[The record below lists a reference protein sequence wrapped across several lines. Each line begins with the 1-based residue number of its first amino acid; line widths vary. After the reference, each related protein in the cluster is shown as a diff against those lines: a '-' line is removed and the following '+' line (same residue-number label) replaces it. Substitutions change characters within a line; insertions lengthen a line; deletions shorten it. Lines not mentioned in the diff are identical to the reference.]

1 MKPNLLVLIFF
12 FIVGCKQE
20 YDPLNEPVSLPQ
32 PTGVYAIGT
41 RDLNLVDLSREE
53 SLSCSDSPQK
63 RALKVRLWYPVVQ
76 GTAGQRKDYTDAR
89 TAVYFA
95 ESIAEEI
102 MSPKARP
109 LHPDF
114 RLLIHTHALQD
125 APIADDGP
133 GFPVLVF
140 SPGYGTSCTVYQ
152 SFFEDLAS
160 NGYVVAAIDHP
171 FVSGIT
177 VSVDDRVCPP
187 LEPENK
193 EKFLRAHLPTMIAD
207 ISFVIDRLQ
216 VLNDDTSHTF
226 YNRFDMRRIASFGHS
241 YGGAVAVQACLDAP
255 NIVAAIN
262 IDGSLWGDGHLKPN
276 DKPMLIINN
285 NASRMLDAT
294 TRALWKNSSKG
305 YMARISSTRH
315 YDYSDMPLLL
325 KHFYPEFPTRRLVSL
340 GGFGSLEPALA
351 IEITRKYILS
361 FFNQHLNG
369 GSVEQMVDIA
379 EQYPGKSVLKSKP

>member
-1 MKPNLLVLIFF
+1 MKLKRLVLIFF
-12 FIVGCKQE
+12 FVVGCKQE
-20 YDPLNEPVSLPQ
+20 YDPLNEPVSLPR

-63 RALKVRLWYPVVQ
+63 RALKVQLWYPVFQ
-76 GTAGQRKDYTDAR
+76 GTPGQSKDYTDAR
-89 TAVYFA
+89 TAVFFA
-95 ESIAEEI
+95 ETIAEEI
-102 MSPKARP
+102 LSPQARR

-125 APIADDGP
+125 APIADEGP

-140 SPGYGTSCTVYQ
+140 SPGYGTSYTVYQ

-177 VSVDDRVCPP
+177 VSVDGRVCPP

-193 EKFLRAHLPTMIAD
+193 EAFLRAHLPTMIAD

-216 VLNDDTSHTF
+216 QLNDDPSHNF
-226 YNRFDMRRIASFGHS
+226 HNRFDMRGIGIFGHS

-276 DKPMLIINN
+276 KKPLLIINN
-285 NASRMLDAT
+285 NASRLLDAT

-305 YMARISSTRH
+305 YMARIGSTRH
-315 YDYSDMPLLL
+315 YDYSDMPFLL
-325 KHFYPEFPTRRLVSL
+325 KHFYPDFPVRRFVSL
-340 GGFGSLEPALA
+340 GGFGSMEPALA

-369 GSVEQMVDIA
+369 GPEEQMVNIA
-379 EQYPGKSVLKSKP
+379 EQYPGKSVLKRKP